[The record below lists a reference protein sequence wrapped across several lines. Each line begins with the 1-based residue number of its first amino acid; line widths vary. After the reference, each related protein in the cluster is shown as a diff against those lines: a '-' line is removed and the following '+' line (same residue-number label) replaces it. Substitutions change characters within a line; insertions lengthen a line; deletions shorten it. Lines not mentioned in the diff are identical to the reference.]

1 MRRFL
6 YTILIST
13 LIFAG
18 CSSQNNDNAQQT
30 YVPDLKDDFYE
41 SVNYTRLAGWV
52 IPENEKSK
60 STFTIMDDNV
70 QERLNNITQH
80 LLIISLH

>member
-6 YTILIST
+6 YTILISI
-13 LIFAG
+13 LIFTG

-52 IPENEKSK
+52 IPENGKK
-60 STFTIMDDNV
+60 
-70 QERLNNITQH
+70 
-80 LLIISLH
+80 